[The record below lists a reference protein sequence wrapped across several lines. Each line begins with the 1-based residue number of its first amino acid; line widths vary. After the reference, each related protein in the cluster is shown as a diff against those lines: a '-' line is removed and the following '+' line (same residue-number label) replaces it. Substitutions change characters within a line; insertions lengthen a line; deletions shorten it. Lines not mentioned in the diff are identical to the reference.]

1 MKEKFLNL
9 TIGQNFVES
18 GRTDFLML
26 TSAAALPRQGFA
38 QNVEFLIF
46 NFLYFLVLVQKER

>member
-1 MKEKFLNL
+1 MLMKEKFLNP
-9 TIGQNFVES
+9 TNGQNFVES

-46 NFLYFLVLVQKER
+46 YIFLF